1 MTRFLAPLI
10 GHIVAALILALGFG
24 GVQTWRIGRL
34 KHEANVAAGKITALQ
49 TAKDE
54 SERLRDEEGD
64 AATASFDAQSAACST
79 NFAAALSRG
88 RLIERAIN
96 APSNPDGSRA
106 IIDASVLRPILGQTG
121 SDRSSDAL
129 PR

>member
-1 MTRFLAPLI
+1 VNRILAPFV
-10 GHIVAALILALGFG
+10 GHIAAALILALTFA

-34 KHEANVAAGKITALQ
+34 KYEANVAAGEIKALQ
-49 TAKDE
+49 KAKDD
-54 SERLRDEEGD
+54 SEALRDREGD
-64 AATASFDAQSAACST
+64 AATASFDAQTAACST

-121 SDRSSDAL
+121 SVRSADAL